1 MHAALFILIFDKSF
15 PKILDENA
23 HICKRNFLTMNLKT
37 PLLLVLILS
46 LLTSCVAK
54 KEFDALMIVKNGLEN
69 DKARLENDLSVANE
83 KISRLEVQLEALKN
97 EKNSLQNDLNVI
109 DKELKDLRAE
119 HGRIKGLYDN
129 LLTNSG
135 QLNSDL
141 AKQQQRLLTIQDDLE
156 IQKKKNEEL
165 AVDLAK
171 RESRVAELEK
181 IIADKEAAVQAL
193 KNKVTN
199 ALLNFNEDDLKV
211 EVRNGKVYVSL
222 AEQLLF
228 KSGSIQVDQ
237 KGVNALKQLA
247 GAIKSNP
254 DINIMVEGH
263 TDNVQFTR
271 KVQYMSDNW
280 DLSVL
285 RATSIVRILTE
296 GGVSATSITAS
307 GKGESSP
314 LVDNDSPENKAKN
327 RRTEIILTPKLD
339 ELFKLLEAN

>member
-1 MHAALFILIFDKSF
+1 MILTHNGHLCKITLFI
-15 PKILDENA
+15 
-23 HICKRNFLTMNLKT
+23 MNLKSS
-37 PLLLVLILS
+37 LLLVIILS
-46 LLTSCVAK
+46 MLSSCVAK
-54 KEFDALMIVKNGLEN
+54 KEFDALMTQKSGLDN
-69 DKARLENDLSVANE
+69 DKAQLENDLEVGNE
-83 KISRLEVQLEALKN
+83 KISRLEVQLDALKN
-97 EKNSLQNDLNVI
+97 EKNIVQNDFEIV
-109 DKELKDLRAE
+109 DKELKELRSE
-119 HGRIKGLYDN
+119 YGRIKGLYDN

-135 QLNSDL
+135 QLNNDL
-141 AKQQQRLLTIQDDLE
+141 SRQQKRLLVIEDDLE

-171 RESRVAELEK
+171 REIRVVELEK

-193 KNKVTN
+193 KNKVTT
-199 ALLNFNEDDLKV
+199 ALLNFNEDELKV

-228 KSGSIQVDQ
+228 QSGSIQVDQ

-263 TDNVQFTR
+263 TDNVQFSK

-285 RATSIVRILTE
+285 RATSIVRILTD
-296 GGVSATSITAS
+296 GGVSPTAITAS

-314 LVDNDSPENKAKN
+314 LVANDNPENKAKN

-339 ELFKLLEAN
+339 ELFKLLESN

>member
-1 MHAALFILIFDKSF
+1 
-15 PKILDENA
+15 
-23 HICKRNFLTMNLKT
+23 MNLKT
-37 PLLLVLILS
+37 PLLLLLILS
-46 LLTSCVAK
+46 MLSSCVAK
-54 KEFDALMIVKNGLEN
+54 KEFDVLMTQKNGLEN
-69 DKARLENDLSVANE
+69 DKTRLENDLAVANE
-83 KISRLEVQLEALKN
+83 KISRLEVQLDALKN
-97 EKNSLQNDLNVI
+97 EKISLQNDFNVI
-109 DKELKDLRAE
+109 DKELKELRSE
-119 HGRIKGLYDN
+119 FGRIKGLYDN

-141 AKQQQRLLTIQDDLE
+141 ARQQQRLLTIEDDLE

-165 AVDLAK
+165 AIDLAK

-228 KSGSIQVDQ
+228 KSASIQVDQ

-314 LVDNDSPENKAKN
+314 LVANDSPENKAKN

-339 ELFKLLEAN
+339 ELFKLLESN

>member
-1 MHAALFILIFDKSF
+1 
-15 PKILDENA
+15 
-23 HICKRNFLTMNLKT
+23 MNLKT
-37 PLLLVLILS
+37 PLLLILILS
-46 LLTSCVAK
+46 MLSSCVAK
-54 KEFDALMIVKNGLEN
+54 KEFDALMTVKNGLEN

-97 EKNSLQNDLNVI
+97 EKNSLQNDFNVI
-109 DKELKDLRAE
+109 DKELKELRAE

-141 AKQQQRLLTIQDDLE
+141 ARQQQRLLTIEDDLE

-165 AVDLAK
+165 AIDLAK

-228 KSGSIQVDQ
+228 KSGSIEVDQ

-314 LVDNDSPENKAKN
+314 LVANDSPENKAKN

>member
-1 MHAALFILIFDKSF
+1 
-15 PKILDENA
+15 
-23 HICKRNFLTMNLKT
+23 MNLKSSVF
-37 PLLLVLILS
+37 LILILS
-46 LLTSCVAK
+46 ILSSCVAK
-54 KEFDALMIVKNGLEN
+54 KEFDALMTQKNGLEN
-69 DKARLENDLSVANE
+69 DKARLENDLSVATE
-83 KISRLEVQLEALKN
+83 KINRLEVQLDALKN
-97 EKNSLQNDLNVI
+97 EKGSLQNDFNVI
-109 DKELKDLRAE
+109 DKELKELRSE
-119 HGRIKGLYDN
+119 FGRIKGLYDN

-141 AKQQQRLLTIQDDLE
+141 SRQQQRLLTIEDDLE

-165 AVDLAK
+165 AIDLAK

-193 KNKVTN
+193 KNKVTS
-199 ALLNFNEDDLKV
+199 ALLNFNEEDLKV

-254 DINIMVEGH
+254 EINIMVEGH

-314 LVDNDSPENKAKN
+314 LVANDSPENKAKN

-339 ELFKLLEAN
+339 ELFKLLESN

>member
-1 MHAALFILIFDKSF
+1 M
-15 PKILDENA
+15 
-23 HICKRNFLTMNLKT
+23 NFKT
-37 PLLLVLILS
+37 PLLLILILS
-46 LLTSCVAK
+46 ILSSCVAK
-54 KEFDALMIVKNGLEN
+54 KEFDSLMTQKNGLEN
-69 DKARLENDLSVANE
+69 DKARLENDLAVANE
-83 KISRLEVQLEALKN
+83 KISRLEVQLDALKN
-97 EKNSLQNDLNVI
+97 EKGSLQNDFNVI
-109 DKELKDLRAE
+109 DKELKELRSE
-119 HGRIKGLYDN
+119 FGRIKGLYDN

-141 AKQQQRLLTIQDDLE
+141 ARQQQRLLTIEDDLE

-165 AVDLAK
+165 AIDLAK

-285 RATSIVRILTE
+285 RATSIVRILTD

-314 LVDNDSPENKAKN
+314 LVANDSPENKAKN

-339 ELFKLLEAN
+339 ELFKLLESN

>member
-1 MHAALFILIFDKSF
+1 M
-15 PKILDENA
+15 
-23 HICKRNFLTMNLKT
+23 
-37 PLLLVLILS
+37 LS
-46 LLTSCVAK
+46 SCVAK
-54 KEFDALMIVKNGLEN
+54 KEFDVLMTQKNGLEN
-69 DKARLENDLSVANE
+69 DKTRLENDLAVANE
-83 KISRLEVQLEALKN
+83 KISRLEVQLDALKN
-97 EKNSLQNDLNVI
+97 EKISLQNDFNVI
-109 DKELKDLRAE
+109 DKELKELRSE
-119 HGRIKGLYDN
+119 FGRIKGLYDN

-141 AKQQQRLLTIQDDLE
+141 ARQQQRLLTIEDDLE

-165 AVDLAK
+165 AIDLAK

-228 KSGSIQVDQ
+228 KSASIQVDQ

-314 LVDNDSPENKAKN
+314 LVANDSPENKAKN

-339 ELFKLLEAN
+339 ELFKLLESN

>member
-1 MHAALFILIFDKSF
+1 
-15 PKILDENA
+15 
-23 HICKRNFLTMNLKT
+23 MNLKT
-37 PLLLVLILS
+37 PLLLIFILS
-46 LLTSCVAK
+46 MLSSCVAK
-54 KEFDALMIVKNGLEN
+54 KEYDSLMTQKNGLEN
-69 DKARLENDLSVANE
+69 DKTRLENDLAVANE
-83 KISRLEVQLEALKN
+83 KISRLEVQLDALKN
-97 EKNSLQNDLNVI
+97 EKNSLQNDFNVI
-109 DKELKDLRAE
+109 DKELKELRAE

-165 AVDLAK
+165 AIDLAK

-193 KNKVTN
+193 KNKVTS

-314 LVDNDSPENKAKN
+314 LVANDSPENKAKN

-339 ELFKLLEAN
+339 ELFKLLESN

>member
-1 MHAALFILIFDKSF
+1 M
-15 PKILDENA
+15 
-23 HICKRNFLTMNLKT
+23 NFKT
-37 PLLLVLILS
+37 PLLLLLILS
-46 LLTSCVAK
+46 MLSSCVAK
-54 KEFDALMIVKNGLEN
+54 KEFDSLMTQKNGLEN
-69 DKARLENDLSVANE
+69 DKARLENDLAVANE
-83 KISRLEVQLEALKN
+83 KISRLEVQLDALKN
-97 EKNSLQNDLNVI
+97 EKSSLQNDFNVI
-109 DKELKDLRAE
+109 DKELKELRSE
-119 HGRIKGLYDN
+119 FGRIKGLYDN

-141 AKQQQRLLTIQDDLE
+141 ARQQQRLLTIEDDLE

-165 AVDLAK
+165 AIDLAK

-228 KSGSIQVDQ
+228 KSGSIEVDQ

-296 GGVSATSITAS
+296 GGVAATSITAS

-314 LVDNDSPENKAKN
+314 LVANDSPENKAKN

>member
-1 MHAALFILIFDKSF
+1 
-15 PKILDENA
+15 
-23 HICKRNFLTMNLKT
+23 
-37 PLLLVLILS
+37 
-46 LLTSCVAK
+46 VAK
-54 KEFDALMIVKNGLEN
+54 KEFDALMTVKNGLEN

-97 EKNSLQNDLNVI
+97 EKNSLQNDFNVI
-109 DKELKDLRAE
+109 DKELKELRAE

-141 AKQQQRLLTIQDDLE
+141 ARQQQRLLTIEDDLE

-165 AVDLAK
+165 AIDLAK

-228 KSGSIQVDQ
+228 KSGSIEVDQ

-314 LVDNDSPENKAKN
+314 LVANDSPENKAKN

>member
-1 MHAALFILIFDKSF
+1 
-15 PKILDENA
+15 
-23 HICKRNFLTMNLKT
+23 MNLKSS
-37 PLLLVLILS
+37 LLLVIILS
-46 LLTSCVAK
+46 MLSSCVAK
-54 KEFDALMIVKNGLEN
+54 KEFDALMTQKSGLDN
-69 DKARLENDLSVANE
+69 DKAQLENDLEVGNE
-83 KISRLEVQLEALKN
+83 KISRLEVQLDALKN
-97 EKNSLQNDLNVI
+97 EKNIVQNDFEIV
-109 DKELKDLRAE
+109 DKELKELRSE
-119 HGRIKGLYDN
+119 YGRIKGLYDN

-135 QLNSDL
+135 QLNNDL
-141 AKQQQRLLTIQDDLE
+141 SRQQKRLLVIEDDLE
-156 IQKKKNEEL
+156 MQKKKNEEL

-171 RESRVAELEK
+171 REVRVAELEK

-193 KNKVTN
+193 KNKVTT
-199 ALLNFNEDDLKV
+199 ALLNFNEDELKV

-228 KSGSIQVDQ
+228 QSGSIQVDQ

-263 TDNVQFTR
+263 TDNVQFSR

-285 RATSIVRILTE
+285 RATSIVRILTD
-296 GGVSATSITAS
+296 GGVSPTAITAS

-314 LVDNDSPENKAKN
+314 LVANDNPENKAKN

-339 ELFKLLEAN
+339 ELFKLLESN

>member
-1 MHAALFILIFDKSF
+1 
-15 PKILDENA
+15 
-23 HICKRNFLTMNLKT
+23 MNLKT
-37 PLLLVLILS
+37 PLLLIFILS
-46 LLTSCVAK
+46 MLSSCVAK
-54 KEFDALMIVKNGLEN
+54 KEYDSLMTQKNGLEN
-69 DKARLENDLSVANE
+69 DKTRLENDLAVANE
-83 KISRLEVQLEALKN
+83 KISRLEVQLDALKN
-97 EKNSLQNDLNVI
+97 EKNSLQNDFNVI
-109 DKELKDLRAE
+109 DKELKELRAE

-135 QLNSDL
+135 QLNTDL

-165 AVDLAK
+165 AIDLAK

-181 IIADKEAAVQAL
+181 LIADKEAAVQAL
-193 KNKVTN
+193 KNKVTS

-314 LVDNDSPENKAKN
+314 LVANDSPDNKAKN

-339 ELFKLLEAN
+339 ELFKLLESN

>member
-1 MHAALFILIFDKSF
+1 
-15 PKILDENA
+15 
-23 HICKRNFLTMNLKT
+23 MNLKT

-46 LLTSCVAK
+46 MFTSCVAK
-54 KEFDALMIVKNGLEN
+54 KEFDALMTIKNGLEN

-83 KISRLEVQLEALKN
+83 KISRLEVQLDALKN
-97 EKNSLQNDLNVI
+97 EKNSLQNDFNVI
-109 DKELKDLRAE
+109 DKELKELRAE

-141 AKQQQRLLTIQDDLE
+141 ARQQQRLLTIEDDLE

-165 AVDLAK
+165 AIDLAK

-228 KSGSIQVDQ
+228 KSGSIEVDQ

-296 GGVSATSITAS
+296 GGVAATSITAS

-314 LVDNDSPENKAKN
+314 LVANDSPENKAKN

>member
-1 MHAALFILIFDKSF
+1 
-15 PKILDENA
+15 
-23 HICKRNFLTMNLKT
+23 
-37 PLLLVLILS
+37 
-46 LLTSCVAK
+46 
-54 KEFDALMIVKNGLEN
+54 
-69 DKARLENDLSVANE
+69 
-83 KISRLEVQLEALKN
+83 LEVQLATLKN
-97 EKNSLQNDLNVI
+97 EKDALQNDFNII
-109 DKELKDLRAE
+109 DKELKELRAE
-119 HGRIKGLYDN
+119 YGRIKGLYDN

-135 QLNSDL
+135 QLNNDL
-141 AKQQQRLLTIQDDLE
+141 SRQQIRLLAIEDDLE

-165 AVDLAK
+165 AIDLAK

-181 IIADKEAAVQAL
+181 LIADKEAAVQAL

-263 TDNVQFTR
+263 TDNVQFSR

-296 GGVSATSITAS
+296 GGVTATSITAS
-307 GKGESSP
+307 GKGESNP
-314 LVDNDSPENKAKN
+314 LVANDSPENKAKN

-339 ELFKLLEAN
+339 ELFKLLESN

>member
-1 MHAALFILIFDKSF
+1 
-15 PKILDENA
+15 
-23 HICKRNFLTMNLKT
+23 MNLKT

-54 KEFDALMIVKNGLEN
+54 KEFDALMTVKNGLEN

-97 EKNSLQNDLNVI
+97 EKNSLQNDFNVI
-109 DKELKDLRAE
+109 DKELKELRAE

-141 AKQQQRLLTIQDDLE
+141 ARQQQRLLTIEDDLE

-165 AVDLAK
+165 AIDLAK

-228 KSGSIQVDQ
+228 KSGSIEVDQ

-314 LVDNDSPENKAKN
+314 LVANDSPENKAKN

>member
-1 MHAALFILIFDKSF
+1 
-15 PKILDENA
+15 LD
-23 HICKRNFLTMNLKT
+23 
-37 PLLLVLILS
+37 
-46 LLTSCVAK
+46 
-54 KEFDALMIVKNGLEN
+54 
-69 DKARLENDLSVANE
+69 
-83 KISRLEVQLEALKN
+83 ALKN
-97 EKNSLQNDLNVI
+97 EKNIVQNDFEIV
-109 DKELKDLRAE
+109 DKELKELRSE
-119 HGRIKGLYDN
+119 YGRIKGLYDN

-135 QLNSDL
+135 QLNNDL
-141 AKQQQRLLTIQDDLE
+141 SRQQKRLLAIEDDLE

-171 RESRVAELEK
+171 REIRVVELEK

-193 KNKVTN
+193 KNKVTT
-199 ALLNFNEDDLKV
+199 ALLNFNEDELKV

-228 KSGSIQVDQ
+228 QSGSIQVDQ

-263 TDNVQFTR
+263 TDNVQFSK

-285 RATSIVRILTE
+285 RATSIVRILTD
-296 GGVSATSITAS
+296 GGVSPTAITAS

-314 LVDNDSPENKAKN
+314 LVANDNPENKAKN

-339 ELFKLLEAN
+339 ELFKLLESN